1 MVFASLLAL
10 FLLAGFG
17 GAETIKVSS
26 GESVQAAIERAN
38 PGDVV
43 LVQSGTYHENLDV
56 TKRLTL
62 RGMDTGSGI
71 PIIEGNGNDT
81 AIRLKAGGIILK
93 NFEVAGSRIGIE
105 VVSDNNFV
113 TKNVAKDN
121 WVAIS
126 IVDSTKNLVKD
137 NTILDNY
144 RGIYLESSF
153 QNTISKNSVSD
164 NRWFG
169 IGLQSSERNV
179 ITGNTISNN
188 YYGLSLAES
197 EGNTVKNNVMTGNK
211 YDDSPLLMAP
221 NSTETEAEVAPEVV
235 LGAVP
240 GTDEIEGDE
249 TVILEV
255 ARDEAGNE
263 TLIREVA
270 EAEAGNET
278 LIREVARDEAGNETL
293 IREVAEAEAGNE
305 TLIREVAEAETGNET
320 LIREVAEAETG
331 NETLVRE
338 VAETK
343 TGNETLIREG
353 AEAETAVDTRSKSSS
368 KKSSGGTAIPT
379 VTLIES
385 KTEEKSE
392 TELEMP
398 APTGVNETILLNETL
413 LFNETAIN
421 KTLVPNGTIL
431 LNETLLFNETAIN
444 KTLVPNGTILL
455 NETLLFNETAINKTL
470 VPNGTIL
477 LNETLPFNET
487 VINETLVPNETIFLN
502 ETLPLNE
509 TLANETALA
518 NETGPVVSRIGD
530 ENETGAE
537 DGVEDSTEGEVRT
550 YRNRSNARVLYE
562 YLKSLVK
569 DVTGGAPEPAKPP
582 VNVSKIVEE
591 ELSDL
596 DLGQIN
602 FNVSQEMTLGVTE
615 RIEVAVSTDIDQRLR
630 ERLKAREELQ
640 GEDVNIET
648 YMETALKGTHF
659 YIKSKNLD
667 IQAAEG
673 EGFTQWEWE
682 VTPLKSGDQNL
693 SLAILAVVE
702 VPEWVEVRREYPAFE
717 EVSEV
722 EVSLPKMVIYI
733 LDQVSDVR
741 RMVFS

>member
-1 MVFASLLAL
+1 MFMFREKICQDRHDLFVMVFASLLAL

-278 LIREVARDEAGNETL
+278 LIREVA
-293 IREVAEAEAGNE
+293 
-305 TLIREVAEAETGNET
+305 
-320 LIREVAEAETG
+320 EAETG

-398 APTGVNETILLNETL
+398 APTGVNE
-413 LFNETAIN
+413 
-421 KTLVPNGTIL
+421 
-431 LNETLLFNETAIN
+431 
-444 KTLVPNGTILL
+444 TILL

>member
-278 LIREVARDEAGNETL
+278 LIREVA
-293 IREVAEAEAGNE
+293 
-305 TLIREVAEAETGNET
+305 
-320 LIREVAEAETG
+320 EAETG

-398 APTGVNETILLNETL
+398 APTGVNE
-413 LFNETAIN
+413 
-421 KTLVPNGTIL
+421 
-431 LNETLLFNETAIN
+431 
-444 KTLVPNGTILL
+444 TILL